1 MNPESIAAVGV
12 RGLTK
17 RFDGRARRG
26 QPTESVVAVDGLDLD
41 VGDGEFFAMLGPSG
55 CGKTTMLR
63 MIAGLEFP
71 TAGTIEIFG
80 EPVADVPANRRPVN
94 TVFQQYALF
103 PHMTVADNVGFGL
116 RMQKVAKNDQLR
128 RVGEALDL
136 VQMGGLDGRM
146 PAELSGGQQQR
157 VALARALVNRPRVL
171 LLDEPLGALDHK
183 LRVEMQG
190 ELQSLQRELG
200 ITFVFVTHDQEEALT
215 MSDRIAV
222 MRDGRILQLG
232 TANDVYER
240 PADRFVAD
248 FIGQINLLEGT
259 VADGSTVVLATGAR
273 VAADVRGRPAGS
285 SVAVAIRPERLHL
298 VADGGSP
305 TGPGQTVDGV
315 IDAVTYL
322 GNASIVTV
330 RVEWTELTV
339 RVPAGVEVPGV
350 GSSVM
355 LHWDPDALIVLGD
368 DQPEGGGT
376 ADG

>member
-1 MNPESIAAVGV
+1 VSTDSTAAVGV

-17 RFDGRARRG
+17 RFDGRSRRG
-26 QPTESVVAVDGLDLD
+26 QRAESVVAVDAIDLD

-103 PHMTVADNVGFGL
+103 PHMTVADNVGFGM
-116 RMQKVAKNDQLR
+116 RMQKVAKADQLR

-136 VQMGGLDGRM
+136 VRMGGLEARM

-190 ELQSLQRELG
+190 ELKALQRELG

-222 MRDGRILQLG
+222 MRDGQILQLG
-232 TANDVYER
+232 SANDVYER

-259 VADGSTVVLATGAR
+259 VADGSTVALATGAR
-273 VAADVRGRPAGS
+273 VTADVGGRPAGS
-285 SVAVAIRPERLHL
+285 PVAIAIRPERLHL
-298 VADGGSP
+298 ADGDDAAIA
-305 TGPGQTVDGV
+305 PGQQVDGV
-315 IDAVTYL
+315 IAAITYL

-330 RVEWTELTV
+330 SIEWTELTV
-339 RVPAGVEVPGV
+339 RIPAGIAVPAPGSPV
-350 GSSVM
+350 S
-355 LHWDPDALIVLGD
+355 LRWDPDALIVLGD
-368 DQPEGGGT
+368 DRPEGGGI
-376 ADG
+376 ADD